1 MNGLNFEWL
10 IFVILSLIGGLTKYL
25 TSVTQ
30 SNNFSWFMCFVESLT
45 AVTIGLVLYFIGKSF
60 KIDTS
65 LLCALCVLAGMW
77 GMPMLKHII
86 RTYTKI
92 PIPD

>member
-1 MNGLNFEWL
+1 MGLNFEWVL
-10 IFVILSLIGGLTKYL
+10 FVILSIVGGLSKYFSSL
-25 TSVTQ
+25 TS
-30 SNNFSWFMCFVESLT
+30 SRKFSWFVCFIESFT
-45 AVTIGLVLYFIGKSF
+45 AMTIGLVLFFIGKAF
-60 KIDTS
+60 KIEPS

-86 RTYTKI
+86 RSYTKI

>member
-1 MNGLNFEWL
+1 MGLNFEWL
-10 IFVILSLIGGLTKYL
+10 LFVILSLVGGLTKYFTSL
-25 TSVTQ
+25 TS
-30 SNNFSWFMCFVESLT
+30 SLGFSWFMCFVESLT
-45 AVTIGLVLYFIGKSF
+45 AITIGLVLYFIGKAF
-60 KIDTS
+60 KIEPS

-77 GMPMLKHII
+77 GMPMFKYII